1 MIIKHEEE
9 VIDFCIDNRIS
20 FLEAYKK
27 LIENKLD
34 KLEEEVSDF
43 KSEVMDA
50 QRQEKNKI
58 K

>member
-9 VIDFCIDNRIS
+9 V
-20 FLEAYKK
+20 
-27 LIENKLD
+27 
-34 KLEEEVSDF
+34 SDF
-43 KSEVMDA
+43 KREVMDA